1 MVSAAPGRDERSRDD
16 AAGRVLPHSR
26 EAEEGVLGGILI
38 DNRAL
43 SIVVEQLQGAEDF
56 YVEAHR
62 TIYAAMLRLGERSQP
77 IDMITLAE
85 ALKLGGELDAVGG
98 SAYLASLID
107 ATPTTANIGQH
118 ARIVREKAAVRSA
131 IYVAREIAAEGM
143 GDHGDVEEY
152 LDEAERKIFEVARS
166 RVTSPY
172 VHLRPVVHDVFRSIE
187 AAGQKEG
194 KVTGVRT
201 GFAGLDA
208 MTAGLQ
214 AGDLI
219 VVAGRPSMGKTAICL
234 NMATYAALRDGRTVL
249 FFSLEMG
256 KEQLVRRMLC
266 SEGRVDASRV
276 RTGKLADDEWP
287 RLIEAAGELSEA
299 PIYVDDTAAMSALEV
314 RAKAR
319 RLMSE
324 RGLDLV
330 IIDYLQLMRGR
341 GRAAQESREREIS
354 DISRS
359 LKALAKELKV
369 PVVALSQLNR
379 ELEKRQNKRPM
390 LSDLRESGAIEQD
403 ADLILFVYREE
414 HYDPDTDKV
423 GVAEVIVG
431 KQRNGPTGTV
441 ELRFTS
447 EYTRFDNL
455 AREEDESRWG

>member
-1 MVSAAPGRDERSRDD
+1 
-16 AAGRVLPHSR
+16 
-26 EAEEGVLGGILI
+26 
-38 DNRAL
+38 
-43 SIVVEQLQGAEDF
+43 
-56 YVEAHR
+56 
-62 TIYAAMLRLGERSQP
+62 
-77 IDMITLAE
+77 
-85 ALKLGGELDAVGG
+85 
-98 SAYLASLID
+98 
-107 ATPTTANIGQH
+107 
-118 ARIVREKAAVRSA
+118 
-131 IYVAREIAAEGM
+131 
-143 GDHGDVEEY
+143 
-152 LDEAERKIFEVARS
+152 
-166 RVTSPY
+166 VTSPY